1 MAERRQA
8 TVEQLIRTYAA
19 LLLLMV
25 PTLAI
30 TFFDWGVVNPVV
42 NLGVAVLQAAL
53 IVGNFMGLRWAS
65 PLVRVAAIG
74 GFFFLSFLFVLTLAD
89 FLTRGLG

>member
-65 PLVRVAAIG
+65 RWSGSRPSADPS
-74 GFFFLSFLFVLTLAD
+74 FCLSCSCSRSPTS
-89 FLTRGLG
+89 